1 MVIVAPLPSAHAG
14 ALSPRRSRG
23 RCAGPKVR
31 PMTGDALEGAIPEPG
46 EHDVGADTSGGAASP
61 CSRGPQASGVA
72 LFDRR
77 RVRGSTKPG
86 GPGEGIRTALPDRGG
101 PVRVCVLPPR
111 SSASCAATS
120 SAPNWCWRGWP
131 TT

>member
-1 MVIVAPLPSAHAG
+1 
-14 ALSPRRSRG
+14 
-23 RCAGPKVR
+23 
-31 PMTGDALEGAIPEPG
+31 MTGDALEGAIPEPG
-46 EHDVGADTSGGAASP
+46 ENDVGADTSGGAASP
-61 CSRGPQASGVA
+61 CSWGPQASGVA

-77 RVRGSTKPG
+77 RVRGSAKPG
-86 GPGEGIRTALPDRGG
+86 GPVEGIRTALPDRGG
-101 PVRVCVLPPR
+101 PVRVCVLPPP